1 MKANRNLLIS
11 LHHGSPSE
19 NRTCGQV
26 HRKPVDT
33 DRPEGGGLFAIL
45 RLTILVRLGGR
56 RRDLSQPNPDVWG
69 ILDRMAFLGALFGF
83 SISLLFGLGHSET
96 DFSGLKISGQ

>member
-1 MKANRNLLIS
+1 MDISPHEDQPQSVNIVAPWFTIGEQNL
-11 LHHGSPSE
+11 
-19 NRTCGQV
+19 RAV

-33 DRPEGGGLFAIL
+33 DRPEEGGPFAIL

-69 ILDRMAFLGALFGF
+69 ILDRMAFFGALLASPFPC
-83 SISLLFGLGHSET
+83 SLGLATQKRTSPV
-96 DFSGLKISGQ
+96 

>member
-1 MKANRNLLIS
+1 MKTNRNPLIS

-19 NRTCGQV
+19 NRTYGQFIGNQWTPIGL
-26 HRKPVDT
+26 K
-33 DRPEGGGLFAIL
+33 GGPFAIL

-69 ILDRMAFLGALFGF
+69 ILDRMAFFGALLASPFPC
-83 SISLLFGLGHSET
+83 SLGLATQKRTSPV
-96 DFSGLKISGQ
+96 